1 MLANPSTEGVLSLFH
16 DMETVCLALPVS
28 SSEMWIALWR
38 FYTYRR
44 RLERTQRF
52 GSLLLQV
59 CHFVTSLRSHP
70 NFVAFDRPEG
80 KMRRWVRWER
90 HSVEVFAYLMWR
102 VGRLGWH
109 RAH

>member
-1 MLANPSTEGVLSLFH
+1 VMLANPSTEGVLSLFH

-80 KMRRWVRWER
+80 NEEMGEMGT
-90 HSVEVFAYLMWR
+90 SFGGSFCLSNVES
-102 VGRLGWH
+102 G
-109 RAH
+109 

>member
-1 MLANPSTEGVLSLFH
+1 
-16 DMETVCLALPVS
+16 
-28 SSEMWIALWR
+28 MWIALWR

-52 GSLLLQV
+52 GSLLFQV

-80 KMRRWVRWER
+80 NEEMGEMGTSFGGSFCLSNISYIYTSNIFITIRLKFEPEKRTLDELQLAGPQHR
-90 HSVEVFAYLMWR
+90 LQ
-102 VGRLGWH
+102 GRG
-109 RAH
+109 